1 MSTVVEARRAHRQ
14 AAGGVGAD
22 LRRPDGTL
30 KVTGRF
36 AFSSDL
42 WAEAMIWGGTVRS
55 PHPPR
60 PDQRR

>member
-22 LRRPDGTL
+22 AAPARWNAEGHRPLRLLVRP
-30 KVTGRF
+30 VGRGD
-36 AFSSDL
+36 DL
-42 WAEAMIWGGTVRS
+42 GGHRTE
-55 PHPPR
+55 PAPAR